1 MIANVQNPIIFC
13 LRKSKSDIKREFWE
27 NKKQNRIT
35 MRFCCYMW
43 YQCQIDLPLV
53 GKNYTKLFVREY
65 MRCFGDNYFL
75 VDKSTRGKAKKR

>member
-1 MIANVQNPIIFC
+1 
-13 LRKSKSDIKREFWE
+13 
-27 NKKQNRIT
+27 

-75 VDKSTRGKAKKR
+75 VDKSTRGKAKNAEKAELKARLLV

>member
-1 MIANVQNPIIFC
+1 
-13 LRKSKSDIKREFWE
+13 
-27 NKKQNRIT
+27 